1 MKPTREQD
9 EDRGTRSSK
18 GILREERSGEYVSL
32 DGVVRAT
39 GHPGADPEGGFANS
53 AECPCMGDSAREVIE
68 E

>member
-1 MKPTREQD
+1 M
-9 EDRGTRSSK
+9 G
-18 GILREERSGEYVSL
+18 L
-32 DGVVRAT
+32 DQLFRAT